1 MDFVKNGYENKN
13 ALTSMYIS
21 TGKPSKRREIR
32 GKTLS
37 FVKIYF

>member
-13 ALTSMYIS
+13 ALKSMYIS
-21 TGKPSKRREIR
+21 TGKSAKRREIR

-37 FVKIYF
+37 FVEIYF

>member
-13 ALTSMYIS
+13 ALISRYIS
-21 TGKPSKRREIR
+21 TDKPAKRREIW

-37 FVKIYF
+37 FVEI